1 MIKELFKGSLA
12 VAAVAALSNFAA
24 PAHAAGLLPP
34 EPEPVYVAPS
44 AAFNCY
50 VRADVGYSWDIDGF
64 DGDYNGATTGNDID
78 DGYFLETGIGCGN
91 PSLRGFRAE
100 VVFGYRDERDI
111 VAVPPQPPVPNDPLF
126 TDVETYTLMANFY
139 YDFGNFSGF
148 IPYVG
153 AGIGF
158 AYHQMGDVV
167 CAPEVP
173 GFCNPAA
180 VQAGDEDLH
189 FAWSLMAGVGYE
201 VSDRVIVDVG
211 YRYIDLGDVS
221 SERAD
226 SFFFVNP
233 FFNVDDLRNH
243 EIKAGVRYRF
253 GFPGH

>member
-12 VAAVAALSNFAA
+12 LAALVALSNLAT
-24 PAHAAGLLPP
+24 PAHAADLSLPP
-34 EPEPVYVAPS
+34 EPEPIVVAPS

-50 VRADVGYSWDIDGF
+50 FRADVGYSWDVDDFNGN
-64 DGDYNGATTGNDID
+64 YNGPTTNNSID
-78 DGYFLETGIGCGN
+78 DGYFLESGIGCGN

-100 VVFGYRDERDI
+100 LVFGAREERD
-111 VAVPPQPPVPNDPLF
+111 VSAVPPAVPGDPLF
-126 TDVETYTLMANFY
+126 TDIETYTLMANFY
-139 YDFGNFSGF
+139 YDFGNHSGF

-158 AYHQMGDVV
+158 AYHEMADVF
-167 CAPEVP
+167 CAPAVP
-173 GFCNPAA
+173 GFCNPMAA
-180 VQAGDEDLH
+180 QAGDEDLH

-201 VSDRVIVDVG
+201 VSDRVIIDVG

-233 FFNVDDLRNH
+233 FFNVAELEMH

-253 GFPGH
+253 GFPGY